1 MRYPSTTPIT
11 LALLVAVAVAAP
23 HASARIKCWTNNEG
37 VRECGNTVP
46 PEYAQKSY
54 QELSKQGIKVKTTA
68 RAKTDEELRKEAEA
82 EKLKKKAAEKR
93 KVRAAKDRVLL
104 ATYTTEE
111 EMRLTR
117 DEQRGA
123 IDSRI
128 KHAERI
134 VEDLKRKRE
143 LLRAEAAKQE
153 LSGKKVS
160 SKLLANI
167 KTIDSRIKKQQSI
180 IKDRHRE
187 RASLEA
193 RFDADLKRYRE
204 LKAGKPVGS
213 P

>member
-46 PEYAQKSY
+46 PEYAQKSH
-54 QELSKQGIKVKTTA
+54 QELTKQGVKVKTTT
-68 RAKTDEELRKEAEA
+68 RAKTPEELRKEAEA
-82 EKLKKKAAEKR
+82 DKIKQEEMRKRRARAAE
-93 KVRAAKDRVLL
+93 DRVLL
-104 ATYTTEE
+104 ATYTTED

-117 DEQRGA
+117 DEQRGV

-128 KHAERI
+128 KHTERI
-134 VEDLKRKRE
+134 IEDLKSKRKT
-143 LLRAEAAKQE
+143 LQAEAAKQE
-153 LSGKKVS
+153 LSGKKVAP
-160 SKLLANI
+160 KLLGNI
-167 KTIDSRIKKQQSI
+167 KLINDRIKKQRTI
-180 IKDRHRE
+180 IEDRHRDQ
-187 RASLEA
+187 AALEA
-193 RFDADLKRYRE
+193 RFAADLNRYRE